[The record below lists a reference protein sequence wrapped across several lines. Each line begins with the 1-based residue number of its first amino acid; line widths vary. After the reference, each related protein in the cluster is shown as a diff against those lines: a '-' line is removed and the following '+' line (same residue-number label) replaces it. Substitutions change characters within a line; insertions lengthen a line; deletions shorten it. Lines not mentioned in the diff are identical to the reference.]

1 MELCQTSS
9 LRKVR
14 FSMKI
19 DKKTVDKIAGMPDDR
34 LWKMI
39 LSLGASKGID
49 LSSIKVSS
57 LEMDKIRTAMT
68 QMTDEDIVRAMEIL
82 DACKDQ

>member
-1 MELCQTSS
+1 
-9 LRKVR
+9 
-14 FSMKI
+14 MKI
-19 DKKTVDKIAGMPDDR
+19 DKRTVDKIAAMPDR

-57 LEMDKIRTAMT
+57 VEMDKIRTAMT

-82 DACKDQ
+82 EACKDK

>member
-1 MELCQTSS
+1 MELYQSSS

-14 FSMKI
+14 FSMRI

-49 LSSIKVSS
+49 LSSIKISS
-57 LEMDKIRTAMT
+57 VEMDKIRTAMT
-68 QMTDEDIVRAMEIL
+68 QMTDEDIVRAMEII
-82 DACKDQ
+82 DACKNQ

>member
-1 MELCQTSS
+1 
-9 LRKVR
+9 
-14 FSMKI
+14 MKI
-19 DKKTVDKIAGMPDDR
+19 DKRTVDKIAGMPDDR

-57 LEMDKIRTAMT
+57 TELDKIRTAMT

-82 DACKDQ
+82 ESCKDK

>member
-1 MELCQTSS
+1 M
-9 LRKVR
+9 R
-14 FSMKI
+14 I
-19 DKKTVDKIAGMPDDR
+19 DKRTVDKIAGMPDDR

-57 LEMDKIRTAMT
+57 TELDKIRTALT

-82 DACKDQ
+82 EACKDK

>member
-1 MELCQTSS
+1 
-9 LRKVR
+9 
-14 FSMKI
+14 MKI

>member
-1 MELCQTSS
+1 M
-9 LRKVR
+9 R
-14 FSMKI
+14 I

-39 LSLGASKGID
+39 LSLGASKGLD
-49 LSSIKVSS
+49 LSSVRVSS
-57 LEMDKIRTAMT
+57 AELDKIRAALT

-82 DACKDQ
+82 DACKDK

>member
-1 MELCQTSS
+1 
-9 LRKVR
+9 
-14 FSMKI
+14 MKI
-19 DKKTVDKIAGMPDDR
+19 DKRTVDKIAAMPDDR

-57 LEMDKIRTAMT
+57 VEMDKIRTAMT

-82 DACKDQ
+82 EACKD

>member
-1 MELCQTSS
+1 M
-9 LRKVR
+9 R
-14 FSMKI
+14 I

-49 LSSIKVSS
+49 LSSIKISS
-57 LEMDKIRTAMT
+57 VEMDKIRTAMT
-68 QMTDEDIVRAMEIL
+68 QMTDEDIVRAMEII
-82 DACKDQ
+82 DACKNQ

>member
-1 MELCQTSS
+1 
-9 LRKVR
+9 
-14 FSMKI
+14 MKI
-19 DKKTVDKIAGMPDDR
+19 DKRTVDKIAAMPDDR

-57 LEMDKIRTAMT
+57 VEMDKIRTAMT

-82 DACKDQ
+82 EACKDK

>member
-1 MELCQTSS
+1 M
-9 LRKVR
+9 R
-14 FSMKI
+14 I
-19 DKKTVDKIAGMPDDR
+19 DKRTVDKIAGMPDDR

-49 LSSIKVSS
+49 LSSIKVSPAE
-57 LEMDKIRTAMT
+57 LDKIRAALT

-82 DACKDQ
+82 EACKDK

>member
-1 MELCQTSS
+1 
-9 LRKVR
+9 
-14 FSMKI
+14 MKI
-19 DKKTVDKIAGMPDDR
+19 DKRTVDKIAGMPDDT

-57 LEMDKIRTAMT
+57 VEMDKIRAAMT
-68 QMTDEDIVRAMEIL
+68 QMTDEDIARAIEIL
-82 DACKDQ
+82 DACKDK